1 MCASMAFS
9 RKTTR
14 QVSSDAAL
22 FVPPVPE
29 RRVSR
34 HEGVAALVASVVLF
48 VGATYAWSAQATVNA
63 GNKITVSTTKANDAA
78 KSGDSA
84 DVDSSATASDAPGEA
99 NKDETS
105 SSDSGVS
112 SDAQSS
118 TSTEQGQGKE
128 SSDESANEG
137 VTP

>member
-1 MCASMAFS
+1 MRRCSFHLFQKGAFPAMKASPL
-9 RKTTR
+9 
-14 QVSSDAAL
+14 L
-22 FVPPVPE
+22 FI
-29 RRVSR
+29 SF
-34 HEGVAALVASVVLF
+34 AALVASVVLF
-48 VGATYAWSAQATVNA
+48 VGATYAWSTQATVNA

>member
-1 MCASMAFS
+1 MRRCSFHLFQKGAFPAMKASPL
-9 RKTTR
+9 
-14 QVSSDAAL
+14 L
-22 FVPPVPE
+22 FI
-29 RRVSR
+29 SF
-34 HEGVAALVASVVLF
+34 AALVASVVLF
-48 VGATYAWSAQATVNA
+48 VGATYAWSTQATVNA

-137 VTP
+137 VNP